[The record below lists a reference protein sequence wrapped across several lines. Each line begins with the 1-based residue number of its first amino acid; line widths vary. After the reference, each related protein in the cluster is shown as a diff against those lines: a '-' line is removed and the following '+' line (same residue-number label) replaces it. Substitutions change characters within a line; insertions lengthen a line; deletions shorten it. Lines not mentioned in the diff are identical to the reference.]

1 MNAHTISPEH
11 ALPEIARWV
20 ITHAVCFA
28 LWDTAHL
35 TTGWMNSWIIQT
47 MTRNMAKIE
56 DKARDYAENKA
67 TALGLPPNNKFQPIY
82 LSEVKK
88 SLEAAYLQGAK
99 DILALPLA
107 DRLTEDE
114 RESIIGWYNGRMDDI
129 AKAEEKEAILYRGEI
144 NMLRV
149 LFGDGF
155 LNPEIGEE

>member
-1 MNAHTISPEH
+1 
-11 ALPEIARWV
+11 
-20 ITHAVCFA
+20 
-28 LWDTAHL
+28 
-35 TTGWMNSWIIQT
+35 

-107 DRLTEDE
+107 DRMTEDE